1 VWARPGRA
9 HIDVQKRAGLSMAGG
24 SEKITTGEYISHHLQ
39 NLTFGQHP
47 DGTWGFAHSAAEA
60 QAMGFWAFHVDTL
73 FWALLLG
80 LIFYGLFR
88 NVARKANSGV
98 PTRFQAAIESIVEF
112 VDTSVRESFHGTS
125 RLIAPLALT
134 LFVWIF
140 LMNFMD
146 LVPVDWLPWVASKA
160 GISHQKVVP
169 TTDVNATL
177 GMAITV
183 FVLIIVFSIRF
194 KGVGGFISELVM
206 NPLNPKDLG
215 MPKIFWPF
223 VMAFNFILEL
233 VSLLAKPVSLGLRLF
248 GNLYAGELIFILI
261 ALIFTAGS
269 AWFAAGLSSIFGEH
283 IPAWFW
289 ISASVAIAATL
300 WLNLKDKLST
310 KATLWLLLAEMLL
323 VGGLAF
329 LGGQLMHFGW
339 AVFHLLVITL
349 QAFIFMMLTI
359 VYLSMASEHH

>member
-1 VWARPGRA
+1 
-9 HIDVQKRAGLSMAGG
+9 MAGG
-24 SEKITTGEYISHHLQ
+24 SENITPGDYITHHLQ
-39 NLTFGQHP
+39 NLTFGRHP
-47 DGTWGFAHSAAEA
+47 EHGWGFAHSAADA
-60 QAMGFWAFHVDTL
+60 QAMGFWAFHVDTM
-73 FWALLLG
+73 FWSLLLG
-80 LIFYGLFR
+80 IVFVFLFR
-88 NVARKANSGV
+88 SVAKKANSGV
-98 PTRFQAAIESIVEF
+98 PSRFQAFIESIVEF
-112 VDTSVRESFHGTS
+112 VDGSVRDTFHGTS

-140 LMNFMD
+140 FMNFMD
-146 LVPVDWLPWVASKA
+146 LIPVDWLPWVASQA
-160 GISHQKVVP
+160 GVHYQKVVP

-177 GMAITV
+177 GMSITV
-183 FVLIIVFSIRF
+183 FVLIIIYSLRF
-194 KGVGGFISELVM
+194 KGVGGFIGELVM

-215 MPKIFWPF
+215 MPKIVWPL
-223 VMAFNFILEL
+223 VMAFNLVLEL

-269 AWFAAGLSSIFGEH
+269 GFIAAGLSSAFGEH

-289 ISASVAIAATL
+289 VTAAAAVVATL
-300 WLNLKDKLST
+300 WLNLVGKLDM
-310 KATLWLLLAEMLL
+310 KKTLWLLLAEMLL

-339 AVFHLLVITL
+339 AVFHLIVITL